1 MWIIFALLAAVSA
14 ALVAVFGKLGLKTVD
29 STLGTTIRSIVMAL
43 FLILTSLVLGK
54 WKHFTWA
61 SLSSKDWLLIV
72 LAGIAGALS
81 WLFYFFALKNGDATK
96 VAALDRL
103 SIVFVI
109 ILAAI
114 FLSEGLTWKS
124 LLGATCMAIG
134 AILISLK

>member
-14 ALVAVFGKLGLKTVD
+14 ALVAIFGKLGLKTID

-54 WKHFTWA
+54 WKHFTWT
-61 SLSSKDWLLIV
+61 SLSSKDWWLIV
-72 LAGIAGALS
+72 FAGIAGALS

>member
-14 ALVAVFGKLGLKTVD
+14 AFVAIFGKLGLKTID

-43 FLILTSLVLGK
+43 FLILTSLLLGK
-54 WKHFTWA
+54 WKHFTWT
-61 SLSSKDWLLIV
+61 SLSSKDWWLIV

-103 SIVFVI
+103 SILFVI

>member
-14 ALVAVFGKLGLKTVD
+14 ALVAIFGKLGLKTID

-43 FLILTSLVLGK
+43 FLILTSLLLGK
-54 WKHFTWA
+54 WKHFTWT
-61 SLSSKDWLLIV
+61 SLSSKDWWLIV

-96 VAALDRL
+96 VATLDRL
-103 SIVFVI
+103 SIVFII

>member
-14 ALVAVFGKLGLKTVD
+14 ALVAIFGKLGLKTID

-54 WKHFTWA
+54 WKHFTWT
-61 SLSSKDWLLIV
+61 SLSSKDWWLIV